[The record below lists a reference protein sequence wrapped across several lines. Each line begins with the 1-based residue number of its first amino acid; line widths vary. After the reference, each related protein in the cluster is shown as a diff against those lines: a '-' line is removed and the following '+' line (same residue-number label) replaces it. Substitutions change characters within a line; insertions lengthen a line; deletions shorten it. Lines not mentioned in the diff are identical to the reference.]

1 MVPHTKTKAGLR
13 KVTLPEEGSM
23 FLKELFMVCGEN
35 EFVFVNNN
43 HRIQGRVF
51 SDKLSKICGHLG
63 ITPRR
68 IHKARKTVCSKLLD
82 AHVDDRLILG
92 QVGHT
97 DRHTTEQYYHKDRR
111 PQDEKCR
118 IINAALNYG

>member
-1 MVPHTKTKAGLR
+1 MVEIKSL
-13 KVTLPEEGSM
+13 
-23 FLKELFMVCGEN
+23 
-35 EFVFVNNN
+35 
-43 HRIQGRVF
+43 
-51 SDKLSKICGHLG
+51 D
-63 ITPRR
+63 
-68 IHKARKTVCSKLLD
+68 KARKTVCSKLLD

-97 DRHTTEQYYHKDRR
+97 DRRTTEQYYHKDRR